1 MGQWH
6 TPQAKTEEALR
17 RLFAHSE
24 DDLQSVQVLS
34 RFSNKPITLPMIR
47 ILCQAAPY
55 GAESGDAIT
64 SGNWRVSATIRVTTH
79 YKSADGDGCDPT
91 DVEVIEHDRIAA
103 VVMDSLFTDDL
114 PKTLNDLMQDE
125 DFTAQMWTPGSCVSS
140 EPSDGRL
147 ITEISCEIVMAPSQ
161 L

>member
-17 RLFAHSE
+17 RLISHDEE
-24 DDLQSVQVLS
+24 DIQGVQVLS
-34 RFSNKPITLPMIR
+34 RFSNKPIALPMIR
-47 ILCQAAPY
+47 ILCQASPY
-55 GAESGDAIT
+55 GSENGDSII
-64 SGNWRVSATIRVTTH
+64 SGNWRVTATMRVTTH
-79 YKSADGDGCDPT
+79 YKSEDGDGCDPT

-103 VVMDSLFTDDL
+103 VVIDALFTENMTDSL
-114 PKTLNDLMQDE
+114 NELMQDE
-125 DFTAQMWTPGSCVSS
+125 DFTAIYWTPGSCVSS

-147 ITEISCEIVMAPSQ
+147 ITEISCEIVMAPSK